1 MSAFESSGGWCHK
14 TVHLD
19 LQRSGI
25 KLSTCP
31 HNWSEPES
39 ACTEQT
45 MLGFLHIFWMLV
57 LAAITLIRVLI
68 TQAENNLAPW
78 RETPM
83 PPGWLRPSRSK
94 IASIV
99 VSWPTPV
106 IIGRLG
112 MPIFRENSTTGPQP
126 GMEQLEL
133 SRNDPTTFIWPISIS
148 KRAIISIWRQHA
160 VEGLGLFFRLG
171 ARSLV
176 SAFE

>member
-1 MSAFESSGGWCHK
+1 
-14 TVHLD
+14 
-19 LQRSGI
+19 
-25 KLSTCP
+25 
-31 HNWSEPES
+31 
-39 ACTEQT
+39 
-45 MLGFLHIFWMLV
+45 
-57 LAAITLIRVLI
+57 
-68 TQAENNLAPW
+68 
-78 RETPM
+78 M
-83 PPGWLRPSRSK
+83 PPGWLRPLRSK

-160 VEGLGLFFRLG
+160 VEGLGFFWWCGRP
-171 ARSLV
+171 LV
-176 SAFE
+176 SVYVLLPLNTLNNFKMCLSTLWIHANRLLALDHHYTIQVNLSFYAIFMRRDWFRWSKIMFSFSKTELFNALALCPSYCESILVP